1 MVKFRTDKRALEEFK
16 VLGKMYFT
24 EKVIGNNDIYFQ
36 TYSSL
41 YNGRSPFVRLIDEDE
56 LKRTFNLI
64 IDSQN
69 IILGLQRDSSIFYN
83 TKQSYYYFIL
93 KKIERI
99 VESKMFKKHFHKLV
113 NNKTSYIKPSNDNFD
128 NNEIKVFMQD
138 YLYRYIIYI
147 KAN

>member
-1 MVKFRTDKRALEEFK
+1 MKRNIFIILLLCIPYCVFSQKSTLDSVMVKFRTDKRALEEFK

-69 IILGLQRDSSIFYN
+69 MILGLQRDSSNFYN
-83 TKQSYYYFIL
+83 TNQSYYYFIL
-93 KKIERI
+93 KKII
-99 VESKMFKKHFHKLV
+99 
-113 NNKTSYIKPSNDNFD
+113 
-128 NNEIKVFMQD
+128 
-138 YLYRYIIYI
+138 RYF
-147 KAN
+147 